1 MGVLVALLSVV
12 GTSQADEDSAAAEG
26 AARVARLIAE
36 LAAEHPLA
44 RRYAAHALGQRDV
57 DATPAIPALFR
68 ALDDADPDVRRVAA
82 AVLGDLGEAAQQF
95 LVAALEGNA
104 DDRRRAGRDRRVRL
118 RDRGRLDLVLEQ
130 PRESSRGARLSQY
143 RSQATRFRAI
153 TVGNRAPSRLAST
166 RRCGVWR
173 SASLAPSGQRES
185 TDLVGSNRARPD

>member
-1 MGVLVALLSVV
+1 MRDASGAGRVVGVLVALLSVV

-57 DATPAIPALFR
+57 DATPAIPALLR
-68 ALDDADPDVRRVAA
+68 RDPRRPRRVRRVAA

-104 DDRRRAGRDRRVRL
+104 DDRRRAVLGLAHFGDSDTDGALAKHLHAEDPRVRL
-118 RDRGRLDLVLEQ
+118 AVARELDARSELTDEARLVLAQ
-130 PRESSRGARLSQY
+130 GLS
-143 RSQATRFRAI
+143 
-153 TVGNRAPSRLAST
+153 APSPAWQDLALDAIA
-166 RRCGVWR
+166 G
-173 SASLAPSGQRES
+173 
-185 TDLVGSNRARPD
+185 